1 MTNYIY
7 KVSQMLAFVPFMAI
21 PTVSLA
27 SHIGSI
33 DTTPSAVEV
42 SIDDIR
48 QERADAID
56 LYFRERSMPL
66 EGTGMTFVL
75 VAEKYGLD
83 WSLLPAIGV
92 RESSGGKAACGHNPF
107 GWGSCKLHNFV
118 SYEQAIEA
126 LGKNLG
132 GANQKTA
139 RYYAGKST
147 KEKLY
152 YYNGTVVPTYPDE
165 VLAIMDK
172 IESNVGSEIAM
183 K

>member
-1 MTNYIY
+1 MIKNIY
-7 KVSQMLAFVPFMAI
+7 KVSQILAFVPFMAI
-21 PTVSLA
+21 PSVSLA
-27 SHIGSI
+27 SHISSL
-33 DTTPSAVEV
+33 DTEPVTKAEV
-42 SIDDIR
+42 SAEDLR
-48 QERADAID
+48 KVKAEAID
-56 LYFRERSMPL
+56 SYFRERSMPL

-83 WSLLPAIGV
+83 WRLLPAIGV

-132 GANQKTA
+132 GANPTTA

-147 KEKLY
+147 KDKLY

-165 VLAIMDK
+165 VLAIMNK
-172 IESNVGSEIAM
+172 IEADM
-183 K
+183 D